1 MSDLA
6 ELKRRYEAELL
17 SHIQHLEDV
26 LQSRNNEYQD
36 QKKLVQVYRDDAE
49 KSKVRLEEN
58 CRKEAKLQFVSVL
71 VDGDHMNFKDEFV
84 QDEQKGGRFAARA
97 LIKAVQDHVQK
108 VKPNIS
114 PNICYK
120 IRVYANMAG
129 LVNAYHDTSI
139 VGSRGMKS
147 FVQGFNMEDTLCDF
161 VDAGSG
167 KECSDVKIRAL
178 FEHSF
183 LDVHCQHIIFC
194 GSADNG
200 YARILGPHRDS
211 DRISLVEGPP
221 FAHEM
226 RQLAADFETTS
237 FPQVFRSKKLSKQ
250 VSLGTPAATP
260 TLTPPR
266 TPIPNYASVAR
277 KTPLMS
283 NESSSVSN
291 LPTGASATSNI
302 QLLVCQNAQGQRVD
316 SPLEISTKGKLEVL
330 KRHKFC
336 NQFHILGSCFWG
348 TSLLVQGAYNVMMRG
363 VSMAMGVL
371 VGVVRDWVAVFPMK
385 LTPELSPQIEIVKPS
400 R

>member
-1 MSDLA
+1 
-6 ELKRRYEAELL
+6 
-17 SHIQHLEDV
+17 
-26 LQSRNNEYQD
+26 
-36 QKKLVQVYRDDAE
+36 
-49 KSKVRLEEN
+49 
-58 CRKEAKLQFVSVL
+58 
-71 VDGDHMNFKDEFV
+71 
-84 QDEQKGGRFAARA
+84 
-97 LIKAVQDHVQK
+97 
-108 VKPNIS
+108 
-114 PNICYK
+114 
-120 IRVYANMAG
+120 
-129 LVNAYHDTSI
+129 
-139 VGSRGMKS
+139 
-147 FVQGFNMEDTLCDF
+147 MEDTLCDF

-167 KECSDVKIRAL
+167 KECSDVKIRGEIVLSLDPKVKLYLTHFPAL

-348 TSLLVQGAYNVMMRG
+348 TSCNHKHGTR
-363 VSMAMGVL
+363 L
-371 VGVVRDWVAVFPMK
+371 VGQDVIDLMCIARLSACPRGLQCDDERCVNGHGCPRWGCPGLGCSFPHEVD
-385 LTPELSPQIEIVKPS
+385 TRIVTS
-400 R
+400 N